1 MNTVTLPDLIITQTV
16 QELSTINLP
25 DYPNF
30 IKWVNIQMKGE
41 DSEGKYGEL
50 NTVFSFDTLNLEED
64 FISFENI
71 TEEVILSWIETRVGQ
86 QQMERYVEQLK
97 RNYIERNFEQ
107 IFYSLEQLP
116 WNS

>member
-1 MNTVTLPDLIITQTV
+1 MNTVDLPELEITQTV
-16 QELSTINLP
+16 QEVSTVNLP

-30 IKWVNIQMKGE
+30 IKWVSIQMKGI

-71 TEEVILSWIETRVGQ
+71 TEEIILNWVETRVGQ
-86 QQMERYVEQLK
+86 QMERVEEQLK
-97 RNYIERNFEQ
+97 RDYIERNFEKT
-107 IFYSLEQLP
+107 FYSLEQLP